1 MPTIRALPKL
11 TFVQLIQ
18 IQPNLCVRA
27 NERRRADRHNRR
39 HGLGSPEDCLLE
51 EGSIG
56 VSCEKPTPNAAGI
69 GCLNSDLMMMRSLG
83 NLVRTTRCSAGTPTP
98 TRSFRPVR
106 CGRSKCR

>member
-51 EGSIG
+51 EGSLG
-56 VSCEKPTPNAAGI
+56 VSCEKPTPNADGIRRPWLGLMMKSSGILPRMTRCVAGI
-69 GCLNSDLMMMRSLG
+69 
-83 NLVRTTRCSAGTPTP
+83 PTQF
-98 TRSFRPVR
+98 RSFP
-106 CGRSKCR
+106 